1 MFQGSYTGLTETNEE
16 QLIGKISR
24 VYLES
29 PILRITGASPVD
41 SGKESACNAGDPVL
55 IPVGKIPWRRKWQPT
70 PVCLPEKFHGQSSLV
85 GYSSWGRKE
94 LGTTQQLNSNS
105 SSVKRRAETRPRSPA
120 GSSWGSPGPLG
131 LLHYCHC
138 QGMCTLP
145 LLFPLTSTHPTHPL
159 PTRMPYLICLLSIS
173 HSAGWSLQVGSLL

>member
-1 MFQGSYTGLTETNEE
+1 MLSDSYFQIYEFIPFNKADSMKHIILSNYHSLYRPDHKAMRLKVCTSTAILILHIWMLSHCDRIALMFQGSYTGLTETNEE

-70 PVCLPEKFHGQSSLV
+70 PVCLPGKFHGRRILV
-85 GYSSWGRKE
+85 GYSPC
-94 LGTTQQLNSNS
+94 
-105 SSVKRRAETRPRSPA
+105 VAE
-120 GSSWGSPGPLG
+120 
-131 LLHYCHC
+131 
-138 QGMCTLP
+138 
-145 LLFPLTSTHPTHPL
+145 
-159 PTRMPYLICLLSIS
+159 SIMT
-173 HSAGWSLQVGSLL
+173 